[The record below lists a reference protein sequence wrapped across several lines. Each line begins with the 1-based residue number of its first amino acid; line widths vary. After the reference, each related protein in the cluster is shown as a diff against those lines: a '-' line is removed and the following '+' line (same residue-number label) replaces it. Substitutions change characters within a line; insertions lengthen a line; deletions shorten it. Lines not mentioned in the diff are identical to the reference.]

1 MPRESIVSGPFLRR
15 GVFATVICLVGIA
28 CSRHRDAA
36 DSAVA
41 DHTPASVSGDTA
53 SACAPE
59 VRAVV
64 ENFGKQLRLVS
75 VLAPAAAARQ
85 SIADAYADIAAPDL
99 LDAWQRDPRSAP
111 GREVSN
117 PWPARIEIR
126 GFAASTDR
134 CRVDGDVIYVTS
146 ADTVTAVERRP
157 VSLTLA
163 RTDQWRVTAYD
174 PTPRSAV
181 TTTTDS
187 IETTP
192 VDVVRAYYTAI
203 RSRNYAAAYRLW
215 GRDGS
220 ASGKSEAAF
229 AGGFKDTRSVA
240 VTIGDSVRIE
250 GAAGS
255 QFATIPVTVDAEL
268 ATGERQH
275 FVGTYT
281 LRRVMVDGAPPED
294 RRWHIES
301 ASLTRR

>member
-1 MPRESIVSGPFLRR
+1 MPRESIISGPFLRR

-41 DHTPASVSGDTA
+41 DHTTASVSGDTA
-53 SACAPE
+53 PACAPE
-59 VRAVV
+59 VRTVV

-157 VSLTLA
+157 VALTLA
-163 RTDQWRVTAYD
+163 RTDRWRVTAYD

-181 TTTTDS
+181 TTATDS

-203 RSRNYAAAYRLW
+203 RARNYAAAYRLW